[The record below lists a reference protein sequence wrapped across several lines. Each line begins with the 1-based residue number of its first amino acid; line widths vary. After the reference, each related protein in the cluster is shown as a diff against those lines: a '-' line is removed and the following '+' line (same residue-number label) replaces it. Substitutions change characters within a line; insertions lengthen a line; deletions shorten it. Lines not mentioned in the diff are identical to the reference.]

1 MATIRPFAALR
12 PKPELASQ
20 VCELPYDVLSAEEA
34 RAIATGN
41 PLSFFHVSRP
51 EVDLPPGTDAAAPEG
66 YARGAENFQQLI
78 RNGVLQQ
85 DARPCFYLYRQ
96 IMGGHAQTG
105 IVGVAS
111 CEEYLRGV
119 IKKHE
124 LTRVDKEDDRVRHI
138 EALNSQTGGSILRAI
153 GFQSKWIT
161 RSALRRRICTVK
173 RCTGITNSSVRTH
186 SIVTRVA
193 Y

>member
-51 EVDLPPGTDAAAPEG
+51 EVDLPPGTDAAAPEV

-138 EALNSQTGGSILRAI
+138 EALNSQTGPAFLVYPAATALNEFTARGLARAA
-153 GFQSKWIT
+153 G
-161 RSALRRRICTVK
+161 
-173 RCTGITNSSVRTH
+173 N
-186 SIVTRVA
+186 
-193 Y
+193 